1 MRYGLAAFGMA
12 LPLLVQAAIV
22 EEERW
27 ALSSFGT
34 LGVSHFTEQNADY
47 VRYRTRQGQGPGN
60 SRDYAFWLDS
70 VLGLQLDYRLGDQ
83 LHLALQGVYQQQ
95 ADGAQGV
102 DLTLGLLR
110 WEATPEL
117 EFRLGRMQAIEF
129 IDGETW
135 LVNYANIWARPPA
148 EVYFATQIPYR
159 DGVALRYQQQWQD
172 WQLFWHLGWVNTLDA
187 DSAYGLAAPVGSTDL
202 KGPEARLQLLAND
215 WLWHMAVTWH
225 KRSLYAPT
233 FEPLLQAITLIDPAL
248 AEAANPDRQR
258 MPVYD
263 LGMRWQG
270 ERWLAQLEGSYR
282 DSESATPSSYAAY
295 LTLGYQL
302 TPQTLIYG
310 TAATINTFQQQDAGN
325 SPAKPLLDQAYRI
338 LDGDRW
344 SLSAGLRHAL
354 TDNLMGRVQL
364 DYVVPDQGS
373 NGLYQNQSADYPLA
387 DPQPALLWS
396 VNVDFL
402 F

>member
-1 MRYGLAAFGMA
+1 MRYWLGAVSLT
-12 LPLLVQAAIV
+12 LPLLVQAALV
-22 EEERW
+22 EEDRW

-34 LGVSHFTEQNADY
+34 LGVSRFSEQDADY

-70 VLGLQLDYRLGDQ
+70 VLGLQLDYRLGNQ
-83 LHLALQGVYQQQ
+83 LHLAVQGVYQQL
-95 ADGAQGV
+95 ADGDQGV

-159 DGVALRYQQQWQD
+159 DGVALRYQQQWQE

-187 DSAYGLAAPVGSTDL
+187 DSAYGLSAPVGSTDL

-215 WLWHMAVTWH
+215 WLWHLAVTWH
-225 KRSLYAPT
+225 QRSLYTPA
-233 FEPLLQAITLIDPAL
+233 FEPLLQAVALIDPAL
-248 AEAANPDRQR
+248 AEAANPEQQR
-258 MPVYD
+258 MPIYD
-263 LGMRWQG
+263 FGVRWHG
-270 ERWLAQLEGSYR
+270 ERWLAQAEASYR

-295 LTLGYQL
+295 LTLGYHP
-302 TPQTLIYG
+302 TPQTLLYG
-310 TAATINTFQQQDAGN
+310 TVATINTFQTLDPGD
-325 SPAKPLLDQAYRI
+325 SPAGPLLQQAYRA

-344 SLSAGLRHAL
+344 SLSAGVRHAL
-354 TDNLMGRVQL
+354 TDNLMGRIQL
-364 DYVVPDQGS
+364 DYVVPDNGS
-373 NGLYQNQSADYPLA
+373 NGLYQNQSVDYPLA

-396 VNVDFL
+396 VNLDFL